1 VSVDDRAG
9 ARAARWRALIVHV
22 AAIGVLLSAVARYYD
37 SSNGFTALI
46 GFGGK
51 QAASVVPAI
60 RDLPHSVMRGTSG
73 YDGQYYAQMA
83 VDPLLKHPLTDSA
96 MDEAPLRARRILL
109 SWTAYV
115 LGFGRPGW
123 ILQVFALQNV
133 FAWIALTFV
142 LRRWFAMTTPR
153 GLALWL
159 ATVFS
164 AGLLWSIRFALLDG
178 PSLLLISLAV
188 ASIESGRRWL
198 AACICGIAGLA
209 RETNVLSLS
218 ALTDPAEWTSAR
230 LIARQV
236 GLVLLAL
243 VPLAIWFDYI
253 HAIYRSEI
261 FTSGETLARPLAG
274 ALWRTHVALEQL
286 GDGAYKPAAMTCA
299 MVAAFGTQVG
309 FLVARP
315 RWKEPWWRIGI
326 AYAALLPLLGQPL
339 WTGTPPTVIRV
350 ELPLLVAFNVGL
362 RGVSRADAFWLLLA
376 CGNLSLLVQPLFR

>member
-1 VSVDDRAG
+1 
-9 ARAARWRALIVHV
+9 
-22 AAIGVLLSAVARYYD
+22 
-37 SSNGFTALI
+37 
-46 GFGGK
+46 
-51 QAASVVPAI
+51 VPAI
-60 RDLPHSVMRGTSG
+60 RDLPHSVIPGTSG

-123 ILQVFALQNV
+123 ILQAFALQNV
-133 FAWIALTFV
+133 FAWIALTFL

-198 AACICGIAGLA
+198 AASICGIAGLA

-218 ALTDPAEWTSAR
+218 ALTDPAEWTSPR

-253 HAIYRSEI
+253 HAIYRSQI

-362 RGVSRADAFWLLLA
+362 RGVTRPDAFWLLLA